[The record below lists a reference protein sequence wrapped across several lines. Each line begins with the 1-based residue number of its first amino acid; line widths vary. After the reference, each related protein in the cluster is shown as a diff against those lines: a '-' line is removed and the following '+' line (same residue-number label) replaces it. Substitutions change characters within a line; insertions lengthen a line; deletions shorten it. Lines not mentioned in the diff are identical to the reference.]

1 MKPLAQWPLAERRQI
16 SGVLTDIDDTLTTC
30 GVITPDALAA
40 LADLRAAGLKVIPVT
55 GRHIGWCERLAQG
68 DSAQG
73 VAPLP
78 LDALLAENGA
88 LALVPKIIN
97 KNALQPNDSKGLKL
111 SKLYQQSAH
120 ERASNTARM
129 QQAAQR
135 VLREVPQARLA
146 QDLGGRETDVAFD
159 YNEHHHLTPDQV
171 QQVLAILR
179 DEGMHTSVSSIHI
192 HGCYGDFNK
201 WQGAC
206 WLVRQLYGRDL
217 ADELTNWVF
226 VGDSGNDQPM
236 FAHMR
241 HSVGVANIRHFETRL
256 THLPR
261 YITTAERGAGFAE
274 VARAILEAHHTPV
287 TVPLALK
294 DV

>member
-1 MKPLAQWPLAERRQI
+1 MRPLSQWPLVERRQI
-16 SGVLTDIDDTLTTC
+16 SGVLTDIDDTLTTR
-30 GVITPDALAA
+30 GAITPDALAA

-55 GRHIGWCERLAQG
+55 GRHIGWCERLARG
-68 DSAQG
+68 DPAQG

-88 LALVPKIIN
+88 LALVPQLTD
-97 KNALQPNDSKGLKL
+97 KNALQPRDSKGLQL
-111 SKLYQQSAH
+111 LKLYQQSAQ

-146 QDLGGRETDVAFD
+146 QDLGGRETDIAFD
-159 YNEHHHLTPDQV
+159 YNEHHRLNPAQV
-171 QQVLAILR
+171 QQVLEILHK
-179 DEGMHTSVSSIHI
+179 EGMHTSVSSIHI

-201 WQGAC
+201 WQGAN
-206 WLVRQLYGRDL
+206 WLLCELYGRDL
-217 ADELTNWVF
+217 ADDLDHWVF

-241 HSVGVANIRHFETRL
+241 HSVGVANIRNCAASL
-256 THLPR
+256 THLPH
-261 YITTAERGAGFAE
+261 YVTQCERGAGFAE
-274 VARAILEAHHTPV
+274 VVRAILEARHTP
-287 TVPLALK
+287 
-294 DV
+294 